1 MSVERDQLTTNSI
14 TDKIPSS
21 FIDRHGSVGQLTV
34 NEILNAFKD
43 GVADGLI
50 KGIRSTHNSHHYY
63 NQGYDFGLTL
73 YGKLNKYL
81 EDNNIRVSK
90 NNEK

>member
-1 MSVERDQLTTNSI
+1 MSVERDQLS

-21 FIDRHGSVGQLTV
+21 FIDRHGSVGQLSV

-43 GVADGLI
+43 GVADGLLHGERDE
-50 KGIRSTHNSHHYY
+50 KKSHHYY

-81 EDNNIRVSK
+81 EDNNIRVSRDETLK
-90 NNEK
+90 